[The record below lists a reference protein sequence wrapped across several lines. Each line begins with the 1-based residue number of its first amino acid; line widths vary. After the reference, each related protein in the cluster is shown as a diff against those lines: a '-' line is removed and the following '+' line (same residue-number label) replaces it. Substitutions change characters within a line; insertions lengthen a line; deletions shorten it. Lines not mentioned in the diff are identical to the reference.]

1 MINKNIKDIAEII
14 ELSKEEI
21 ENNKDISAVLDLQ
34 DLKSLKYLFDSYNY
48 IIDKMKEV
56 RDKAEVM
63 DYYNLTN
70 VIDDL
75 TKCINYIEGVSL
87 EEEQDD

>member
-14 ELSKEEI
+14 EVSKEEI